1 MPPEVVVVDYGV
13 GNLGSVVRALA
24 ACGAAPGLS
33 GDPGEIE
40 HAARLILP
48 GVGAF
53 GDGMEELRKRALIE
67 PIRAFARSGRPFLGI
82 CLGMQMM
89 FTTGEE
95 FGVVPGLALV
105 EGSVR
110 AIPRDGRKVP
120 HIGWSRIAPSG
131 PNGVW
136 RGTILDGLAAEPS
149 AYFVHSYAAV
159 PADPAR
165 LLAFCDY
172 DGCRIAAAVRAGNL
186 YGCQFHPEK
195 SGPTGLRIL
204 RNFLSLEDTAGE

>member
-1 MPPEVVVVDYGV
+1 MPPEAVVVDYGM
-13 GNLGSVVRALA
+13 GNLGSVLRALA
-24 ACGAAPGLS
+24 ACGAEPKLTSA
-33 GDPGEIE
+33 PGEIE
-40 HAARLILP
+40 RAPRLILP

-53 GDGMEELRKRALIE
+53 GDGMEELRRRRLVE

-95 FGVVPGLALV
+95 FGVVPGLALI
-105 EGSVR
+105 EGSVQ

-120 HIGWSRIAPSG
+120 HIGWNRITPAG
-131 PNGVW
+131 PNGLW
-136 RGTILDGLAAEPS
+136 HGTILDGLGADAS

-159 PADPAR
+159 PADHAR
-165 LLAFCDY
+165 LLASCDY
-172 DGCRIAAAVRAGNL
+172 DGCRIAAVVRSGAL

-195 SGPTGLRIL
+195 SGPAGLHIL
-204 RNFLSLEDTAGE
+204 RNFLNAGATTL